1 MSKSCDNV
9 SFTVLC
15 SVPFI
20 TCMLDSEF
28 VHRQNMLG
36 EVLHGK
42 QSKPKLWK
50 LCTYMLTYHLV
61 AGTCFSPKNFLA
73 ASLYQDNNNKQEK
86 IEKEHTGCFC
96 LVLNFL
102 VFSRITAGVNQFT
115 PSQVFQQELG
125 PSTQYSLTVI
135 SWV

>member
-1 MSKSCDNV
+1 
-9 SFTVLC
+9 
-15 SVPFI
+15 
-20 TCMLDSEF
+20 
-28 VHRQNMLG
+28 
-36 EVLHGK
+36 
-42 QSKPKLWK
+42 
-50 LCTYMLTYHLV
+50 MLTYHLV

-115 PSQVFQQELG
+115 PSQAFQQELG